1 MSTAVKDLRSVT
13 AGRHLPPFA
22 DVGATHGNDP
32 ALAAVH
38 HETARVVAAGP
49 DGLRVRTASGVY
61 EASVALSCVYQPE
74 VDDEVVLAVPSRGA
88 LYVVTVLRR
97 PSDRPLRAICD
108 RALSFVVAEGFS
120 VVAGESVS
128 LQATKA
134 LELGADEL
142 GVRARRGSIFFE
154 ALESFAGSVSSEAG
168 RVRRVLGT
176 LDTFVER
183 VTERIGRSHRV
194 VEGLDAHRAG
204 QLDLRAESTL
214 TARGRH
220 TVVSAEEL
228 VKVDGE
234 QIHLG

>member
-1 MSTAVKDLRSVT
+1 MSTAIDQALT
-13 AGRHLPPFA
+13 A
-22 DVGATHGNDP
+22 VC
-32 ALAAVH
+32 
-38 HETARVVAAGP
+38 HETGRVVAA
-49 DGLRVRTASGVY
+49 DAEGLRVRTASGVY
-61 EASVALSCVYQPE
+61 EAEVALSCVYQPE
-74 VDDEVVLAVPSRGA
+74 IDDEVVLAVPSRGA

-97 PSDRPLRAICD
+97 PSDRPLRVISD
-108 RALSFVVAEGFS
+108 RAVSFVVAEGFS

-128 LQATKA
+128 LRAA
-134 LELGADEL
+134 EAIELGADEI
-142 GVRARRGSIFFE
+142 GVRARRGSLFFE
-154 ALESFAGSVSSEAG
+154 ALESFAGTVSSEAL

-176 LDTFVER
+176 LDSFVER
-183 VTERIGRSHRV
+183 VTERIGRSQRI

-204 QLDLRAESTL
+204 QLDLRSESTL